1 MAASLDRTAS
11 VNDKL
16 DAIFKTQPGIK
27 YYTGVA
33 GFSLLSLV
41 TTTYNSFYFITLDDW
56 DARHKH
62 GLTAEVIIRQLNQ
75 KLAGVAEAQV
85 FAFSPPAIP
94 GIGTS
99 GGVTFILEDR
109 SGKEPAFLAEQTD
122 RFLAAARKRPEFA
135 RLFTTLLPSVPQF
148 FADVDRDKVLKQ
160 GISLTSVYQALQAF
174 LGGAFVNYFNQYG
187 RVWQVYV
194 QAEGEF
200 RTHADNVGRFYVR
213 NAAGQ
218 PVPLSTLVRMRE
230 INGPEF
236 TTRFNEYRAAQING
250 LLAPGYTTRQG
261 MQALEEVF
269 AQTMSRDMGFDYS
282 GMSFQE
288 QVASQGVPAS
298 AVIGF
303 SVLVVFLL
311 MAALYESWT
320 LPFAVLLATPIAM
333 FGALGALW
341 LRRLELDVFSQIGL
355 LMVIGL
361 AAKNAILI
369 VEFAKVA
376 YEGGMSLV
384 DAALEGVR
392 VRRRALFMT
401 SFAFILGCV
410 PLWTASGAGA
420 VGRRVLGT
428 VVIGGMLTDTLI
440 ASLFISVSF
449 YVSERFR
456 RTSPHAATPVSA
468 PATISGG
475 AGDAPSPGGSRS

>member
-1 MAASLDRTAS
+1 
-11 VNDKL
+11 
-16 DAIFKTQPGIK
+16 
-27 YYTGVA
+27 
-33 GFSLLSLV
+33 
-41 TTTYNSFYFITLDDW
+41 
-56 DARHKH
+56 
-62 GLTAEVIIRQLNQ
+62 
-75 KLAGVAEAQV
+75 
-85 FAFSPPAIP
+85 
-94 GIGTS
+94 
-99 GGVTFILEDR
+99 
-109 SGKEPAFLAEQTD
+109 
-122 RFLAAARKRPEFA
+122 
-135 RLFTTLLPSVPQF
+135 
-148 FADVDRDKVLKQ
+148 
-160 GISLTSVYQALQAF
+160 
-174 LGGAFVNYFNQYG
+174 
-187 RVWQVYV
+187 VYV

-200 RTHADNVGRFYVR
+200 RTRADNVGRFYVR

-230 INGPEF
+230 VNGPEF

-250 LLAPGYTTRQG
+250 LLAPGFSTRQG

-341 LRRLELDVFSQIGL
+341 LRGFELDVFSQIGL

-420 VGRRVLGT
+420 VGRRILGT

-456 RTSPHAATPVSA
+456 RTSPHAAAGPVSVPA
-468 PATISGG
+468 PISGG
-475 AGDAPSPGGSRS
+475 AGDEPSAGGSRP

>member
-1 MAASLDRTAS
+1 
-11 VNDKL
+11 
-16 DAIFKTQPGIK
+16 
-27 YYTGVA
+27 
-33 GFSLLSLV
+33 
-41 TTTYNSFYFITLDDW
+41 
-56 DARHKH
+56 
-62 GLTAEVIIRQLNQ
+62 
-75 KLAGVAEAQV
+75 
-85 FAFSPPAIP
+85 
-94 GIGTS
+94 
-99 GGVTFILEDR
+99 
-109 SGKEPAFLAEQTD
+109 
-122 RFLAAARKRPEFA
+122 
-135 RLFTTLLPSVPQF
+135 
-148 FADVDRDKVLKQ
+148 
-160 GISLTSVYQALQAF
+160 
-174 LGGAFVNYFNQYG
+174 
-187 RVWQVYV
+187 
-194 QAEGEF
+194 
-200 RTHADNVGRFYVR
+200 
-213 NAAGQ
+213 
-218 PVPLSTLVRMRE
+218 VPLSTLVS
-230 INGPEF
+230 IKPVSGPEF

-250 LLAPGYTTRQG
+250 LLAPGFTTRQG

-341 LRRLELDVFSQIGL
+341 LRGFELDVFSQIGM

-410 PLWTASGAGA
+410 PLWTAAGAGA
-420 VGRRVLGT
+420 VGRRILGT

-449 YVSERFR
+449 YVSERFLSKR
-456 RTSPHAATPVSA
+456 KRAVPAGVLA
-468 PATISGG
+468 PIQGGSVDVPPGDGG
-475 AGDAPSPGGSRS
+475 AR

>member
-1 MAASLDRTAS
+1 
-11 VNDKL
+11 
-16 DAIFKTQPGIK
+16 
-27 YYTGVA
+27 
-33 GFSLLSLV
+33 
-41 TTTYNSFYFITLDDW
+41 
-56 DARHKH
+56 
-62 GLTAEVIIRQLNQ
+62 
-75 KLAGVAEAQV
+75 
-85 FAFSPPAIP
+85 
-94 GIGTS
+94 
-99 GGVTFILEDR
+99 
-109 SGKEPAFLAEQTD
+109 
-122 RFLAAARKRPEFA
+122 
-135 RLFTTLLPSVPQF
+135 
-148 FADVDRDKVLKQ
+148 
-160 GISLTSVYQALQAF
+160 
-174 LGGAFVNYFNQYG
+174 
-187 RVWQVYV
+187 
-194 QAEGEF
+194 
-200 RTHADNVGRFYVR
+200 
-213 NAAGQ
+213 
-218 PVPLSTLVRMRE
+218 
-230 INGPEF
+230 
-236 TTRFNEYRAAQING
+236 
-250 LLAPGYTTRQG
+250 

-341 LRRLELDVFSQIGL
+341 LRRFELDVFSQIGL

-420 VGRRVLGT
+420 VGRRILGT

-456 RTSPHAATPVSA
+456 RTSPHAAPRRYPLRRRFPA
-468 PATISGG
+468 GPATSLRRLDRARETTGL
-475 AGDAPSPGGSRS
+475 PPG